1 MVYYD
6 SKITNLLKNYKSK
19 MTPQDAQHKIQQL
32 STELEQ
38 HNYNYYVLDNPTIS
52 DYDFDKLLEE
62 LIALEKQFPEFLSEN
77 SPSQRVGGQI
87 TKNFQSVKH
96 QYAMLSLSNSY
107 NQEDLLD
114 FDRRV
119 KEGLGLNS
127 GLRDFENLSHL
138 QSPNLFDEGVDYV
151 CELKFDGLSISL
163 IYEDG
168 QLKQAITRGD
178 GVQGDD
184 VTTNAKTIKSIP
196 LKLKGNYPKR
206 FEIRGEIFM
215 PRPVFDAINK
225 EREEIGDAL
234 MANPRNAASGS
245 MKMQDSAQVAKRKLD
260 CFLYYVLGEDL
271 PHQSHFDN
279 MQAAKSW
286 GFKISEDAKLCSGI
300 NEVIDFI
307 NYWDKKRFDLPFD
320 IDGIVVKV
328 NNYNQQQNLGFTA
341 KSPRWAIAYKFKA
354 EQVST
359 ELLSISYQVGRTGA
373 ITPVA
378 NLQPV
383 ALGGT
388 TVKRASL
395 HNADIIGKLDV
406 RVGDFVFVEKGG
418 EIIPKIIGVD
428 LTKRKPNTEPTHY
441 ITHCPE
447 CNTELKR
454 DEGEANHFC
463 PNENECPP
471 QVIGKMDHFVSR
483 KAMNIDSLGGETLVQ
498 LYQAGLAKNIADLYD
513 LKKEQI
519 LPLERMAEKSAN
531 NLIEGLEASKQVP
544 FERLLYAI
552 GIRHVGE
559 TTAKKIAKKV
569 KSLDV
574 LIHSTKE
581 ELLAIDE
588 VGEIIAI
595 SIADFFANPKNKDL
609 ILRLKQAGL
618 QFELSEEQQQGGS
631 DKLKDLTFVISGVF
645 AKHSREQYKDMIEL
659 HGGKN
664 SGSISKKT
672 SFVLAGDNMGP
683 EKLKK
688 AESLGIKLIN
698 EDEFLEMLGK

>member
-1 MVYYD
+1 M
-6 SKITNLLKNYKSK
+6 S
-19 MTPQDAQHKIQQL
+19 PQEAQHKIQEL
-32 STELEQ
+32 SLELEQ
-38 HNYNYYVLDNPTIS
+38 HNYNYYVLDNPIIS
-52 DYDFDKLLEE
+52 DFEFDKKLEE
-62 LIALEKQFPEFLSEN
+62 LISLEKQFPEFLSPN

-87 TKNFQSVKH
+87 TKEFKSVKH

-107 NQEDLLD
+107 NEEDLLD

-119 KEGLGLNS
+119 REGLGMAS
-127 GLRDFENLSHL
+127 TS
-138 QSPNLFDEGVDYV
+138 SATSLFGDELIDYV

-168 QLKQAITRGD
+168 KLVQAITRGD

-196 LKLKGNYPKR
+196 LQLKGNYPKK
-206 FEIRGEIFM
+206 FEIRGEVFM
-215 PRPVFDAINK
+215 SRPVFDAINK

-234 MANPRNAASGS
+234 MANPRNAASGT

-271 PHQSHFDN
+271 PHASHFDN
-279 MQAAKSW
+279 MKAAQSW
-286 GFKISEDAKLCSGI
+286 GFKISKEAKLCSGI
-300 NEVIDFI
+300 NEVLDFI
-307 NYWDKKRFDLPFD
+307 HHWDKARFKLPFD
-320 IDGIVVKV
+320 IDGIVIKV
-328 NNYNQQQNLGFTA
+328 NDYKQQKNLGFTA

-359 ELLSISYQVGRTGA
+359 ELQGISYQVGRTGA

-378 NLQPV
+378 NLKPIP
-383 ALGGT
+383 LGGT

-395 HNADIIGKLDV
+395 HNADIIEKLDV
-406 RVGDFVFVEKGG
+406 RVGDYVFVEKGG

-428 LTKRKPNTEPTHY
+428 LTKRKPGTEPTLY

-447 CNTELKR
+447 CHAMLQR
-454 DEGEANHFC
+454 SEGEANHFC

-471 QVIGKMDHFVSR
+471 QVIGKMEHFVSR

-498 LYQAGLAKNIADLYD
+498 LFNANLVKNIADIYD
-513 LKKEQI
+513 LKKEDL

-531 NLIEGLEASKQVP
+531 NLVEGIEASKQVA
-544 FERLLYAI
+544 FERVLYAI

-569 KSLDV
+569 KSLNV
-574 LIHSTKE
+574 LMNASRE
-581 ELLAIDE
+581 ELLEIDE

-595 SIADFFANPKNKDL
+595 SIHEFFNKHH
-609 ILRLKQAGL
+609 QA
-618 QFELSEEQQQGGS
+618 
-631 DKLKDLTFVISGVF
+631 
-645 AKHSREQYKDMIEL
+645 IET
-659 HGGKN
+659 GRPA
-664 SGSISKKT
+664 I
-672 SFVLAGDNMGP
+672 
-683 EKLKK
+683 
-688 AESLGIKLIN
+688 
-698 EDEFLEMLGK
+698 

>member
-1 MVYYD
+1 MFCY
-6 SKITNLLKNYKSK
+6 SKVTNLLKKYKYF
-19 MTPQDAQHKIQQL
+19 MTPTEAQDKILEL
-32 STELEQ
+32 SKELEQ
-38 HNYNYYVLDNPTIS
+38 HNYNYYVLDNATIS
-52 DYDFDKLLEE
+52 DFDFDKLLEQLME
-62 LIALEKQFPEFLSEN
+62 LEKQFPEFLSPN

-87 TKNFQSVKH
+87 TKEFKSVKH

-107 NQEDLLD
+107 NQDDLLD
-114 FDRRV
+114 FDRKVR
-119 KEGLGLNS
+119 EGLGISAS
-127 GLRDFENLSHL
+127 GG
-138 QSPNLFDEGVDYV
+138 LFDEAIEYV

-163 IYEDG
+163 IYENG
-168 QLKQAITRGD
+168 KLVQAITRGD

-196 LKLKGNYPKR
+196 LQLNGEYPDK
-206 FEIRGEIFM
+206 FEIRGEVFM
-215 PRPVFDAINK
+215 SRPVFDAINK

-234 MANPRNAASGS
+234 MANPRNAASGT
-245 MKMQDSAQVAKRKLD
+245 MKMQDSAQVSKRKLD
-260 CFLYYVLGEDL
+260 CFLYYVLGENL
-271 PHQSHFDN
+271 PYSSHYQN

-286 GFKISEDAKLCSGI
+286 GFKISEEAMLCTGI

-307 NYWDKKRFDLPFD
+307 NRWDLERANLLFD

-328 NNYNQQQNLGFTA
+328 NDYKQQKNLGFTA

-359 ELLSISYQVGRTGA
+359 ELQSISYQVGRTGA

-378 NLQPV
+378 NLKPV
-383 ALGGT
+383 PLGGT

-395 HNADIIGKLDV
+395 HNADIIEKLDV
-406 RVGDFVFVEKGG
+406 RVGDYVFVEKGG

-428 LTKRKPNTEPTHY
+428 LTKRQAGTEPTRY

-447 CNTELKR
+447 CNAELKR
-454 DEGEANHFC
+454 NEGEANHFC

-471 QVIGKMDHFVSR
+471 QVIGKMEHFISR
-483 KAMNIDSLGGETLVQ
+483 KAMNIDSLGGETIVQ
-498 LYQAGLAKNIADLYD
+498 LFKAGLVHNIADLYD
-513 LKKEQI
+513 LKKEQL

-544 FERLLYAI
+544 FERVLYAI

-574 LIHSTKE
+574 LINSSRE

-595 SIADFFANPKNKDL
+595 SIADFFANEKNKAI
-609 ILRLKQAGL
+609 ILKLKAAGL
-618 QFELSEEQQQGGS
+618 QFQLSEDQQQGGS
-631 DKLKDLTFVISGVF
+631 EKLKDLTFVISGVF
-645 AKHSREQYKDMIEL
+645 AKHSRDQYKDMIEL
-659 HGGKN
+659 NGGKN

-688 AESLGIKLIN
+688 AQSLGVKMIN
-698 EDEFLEMLGK
+698 EDEFLEMLG

>member
-1 MVYYD
+1 
-6 SKITNLLKNYKSK
+6 
-19 MTPQDAQHKIQQL
+19 MTPIEANHKIQLL
-32 STELEQ
+32 STELEK

-52 DYDFDKLLEE
+52 DYEFDKLLEE
-62 LIALEKQFPEFLSEN
+62 LINLEKQFPEFLSEN

-87 TKNFQSVKH
+87 TKSFDSVKH

-107 NQEDLLD
+107 NQDDLID
-114 FDRRV
+114 FDRKVR
-119 KEGLGLNS
+119 EGLGIVSN
-127 GLRDFENLSHL
+127 G
-138 QSPNLFDEGVDYV
+138 LFDEQIQYV

-163 IYEDG
+163 IYENG
-168 QLKQAITRGD
+168 ILKQAITRGD

-184 VTTNAKTIKSIP
+184 VTTNARTIKSIP
-196 LKLKGNYPKR
+196 LKLKGNYPPL

-215 PRPVFDAINK
+215 PRPVFDNINK
-225 EREEIGDAL
+225 EREELGDAL

-260 CFLYYVLGEDL
+260 CFLYYLLGENL
-271 PHQSHFDN
+271 PHQSHFAN
-279 MQAAKSW
+279 MHEAKTW
-286 GFKISEDAKLCSGI
+286 GFKISEDAKICNGI

-307 NYWDKKRFDLPFD
+307 NYWDKERYNLPYD
-320 IDGIVVKV
+320 IDGIVIKV
-328 NNYNQQQNLGFTA
+328 NDYNQQQNLGFTA

-395 HNADIIGKLDV
+395 HNADIIEKLDV
-406 RVGDFVFVEKGG
+406 RIGDFVFVEKGG

-428 LTKRKPNTEPTHY
+428 LTKRKADSIPTQY
-441 ITHCPE
+441 IKNCPE
-447 CNTELKR
+447 CGTELMR
-454 DEGEANHFC
+454 SEGEANHYC
-463 PNENECPP
+463 PNENACAP
-471 QVIGKMDHFVSR
+471 QVIGRIEHFVSR
-483 KAMNIDSLGGETLVQ
+483 KAMNIDSLGGETIVQ
-498 LYQAGLAKNIADLYD
+498 LYKAGLVNNIADLYD
-513 LKKEQI
+513 LKKEQV

-531 NLIEGLEASKQVP
+531 NLIDGIEASKNIP
-544 FERLLYAI
+544 FERVLYAI

-569 KSLDV
+569 KSLDNLLV
-574 LIHSTKE
+574 LSKE
-581 ELLAIDE
+581 EVLQIDE

-595 SIADFFANPKNKDL
+595 SISNYFNDPINKT
-609 ILRLKQAGL
+609 IIEKLKHTGL
-618 QFELSEEQQQGGS
+618 KFELSDEQQQGGT

-645 AKHSREQYKDMIEL
+645 EKHSREQYKEMIEL

-688 AESLGIKLIN
+688 AQSLGVKLIN
-698 EDEFLEMLGK
+698 ENDFLEMIN

>member
-1 MVYYD
+1 
-6 SKITNLLKNYKSK
+6 
-19 MTPQDAQHKIQQL
+19 MTPTEAQYKIQVL
-32 STELEQ
+32 SKLLEQ

-52 DYDFDKLLEE
+52 DYDFDQLLEE
-62 LIALEKQFPEFLSEN
+62 LMALEKQFPEFLSPN

-87 TKNFQSVKH
+87 TKEFKSVKH

-119 KEGLGLNS
+119 REGLGITAI
-127 GLRDFENLSHL
+127 GG
-138 QSPNLFDEGVDYV
+138 LFDEGIDYV

-163 IYEDG
+163 IYENG
-168 QLKQAITRGD
+168 KLTQAITRGD

-196 LKLKGNYPKR
+196 LQLKGNYPEK
-206 FEIRGEIFM
+206 FEIRGEVFM

-245 MKMQDSAQVAKRKLD
+245 MKMQDSAQTAKRKLD
-260 CFLYYVLGEDL
+260 CFLYYVLGENL

-279 MQAAKSW
+279 MHAAKSW

-300 NEVIDFI
+300 NEVINFI
-307 NYWDKKRFDLPFD
+307 NYWDKKRFDLPYD
-320 IDGIVVKV
+320 IDGIVIKV
-328 NNYNQQQNLGFTA
+328 NSYNQQQNLGFTA

-359 ELLSISYQVGRTGA
+359 ELLSIAYQVGRTGA

-383 ALGGT
+383 QLGGT

-395 HNADIIGKLDV
+395 HNADIIEKLDV
-406 RVGDFVFVEKGG
+406 RLGDMVFVEKGG

-428 LTKRKPNTEPTHY
+428 LSKRKADSQPTHY
-441 ITHCPE
+441 ITQCPE
-447 CNTELKR
+447 CNTELQR
-454 DEGEANHFC
+454 NEGEANHFC

-471 QVIGKMDHFVSR
+471 QVIGKMEHFVSR
-483 KAMNIDSLGGETLVQ
+483 KAMNIDSLGGETIVQ
-498 LYQAGLAKNIADLYD
+498 LFKAGLVKNIADLYD
-513 LKKEQI
+513 LKKEQL
-519 LPLERMAEKSAN
+519 LPLERLAEKSAN

-544 FERLLYAI
+544 FERVLYAI

-569 KSLDV
+569 KTLDI
-574 LIHSTKE
+574 LIHSSKE

-595 SIADFFANPKNKDL
+595 SLHDFFSNEKNKA
-609 ILRLKQAGL
+609 IIEKLKAAGL

-645 AKHSREQYKDMIEL
+645 AKHSRDQYKEMIEL

-672 SFVLAGDNMGP
+672 SFVLTGDNMGP

-688 AESLGIKLIN
+688 AESLGVKMIN
-698 EDEFLEMLGK
+698 EDEFLEMLG

>member
-1 MVYYD
+1 
-6 SKITNLLKNYKSK
+6 
-19 MTPQDAQHKIQQL
+19 MTPTEAQHKIQVL
-32 STELEQ
+32 SKLLEQ

-52 DYDFDKLLEE
+52 DYDFDQLLEE
-62 LIALEKQFPEFLSEN
+62 LMALEKQFPEFLSPN

-87 TKNFQSVKH
+87 TKEFKSVKH

-119 KEGLGLNS
+119 REGLGITAI
-127 GLRDFENLSHL
+127 GG
-138 QSPNLFDEGVDYV
+138 LFDEGIDYV

-163 IYEDG
+163 IYENG
-168 QLKQAITRGD
+168 KLTQAITRGD

-196 LKLKGNYPKR
+196 LQLKGNYPEK
-206 FEIRGEIFM
+206 FEIRGEVFM

-225 EREEIGDAL
+225 EREEIGDTL

-245 MKMQDSAQVAKRKLD
+245 MKMQDSAQTAKRKLD
-260 CFLYYVLGEDL
+260 CFLYYVLGENL

-279 MQAAKSW
+279 MHAAKSW

-300 NEVIDFI
+300 NEVINFI
-307 NYWDKKRFDLPFD
+307 NYWDKKRFDLPYD
-320 IDGIVVKV
+320 IDGIVIKV
-328 NNYNQQQNLGFTA
+328 NSYNQQQNLGFTA

-359 ELLSISYQVGRTGA
+359 ELLSIAYQVGRTGA

-383 ALGGT
+383 QLGGT

-395 HNADIIGKLDV
+395 HNADIIEKLDV
-406 RVGDFVFVEKGG
+406 RLGDMVFVEKGG

-428 LTKRKPNTEPTHY
+428 LSKRKADSQPTHY
-441 ITHCPE
+441 ITQCPE
-447 CNTELKR
+447 CNTELQR
-454 DEGEANHFC
+454 NEGEANHFC

-471 QVIGKMDHFVSR
+471 QVIGKMEHFVSR
-483 KAMNIDSLGGETLVQ
+483 KAMNIDSLGGETIVQ
-498 LYQAGLAKNIADLYD
+498 LFKAGLVKNIADLYD
-513 LKKEQI
+513 LKKEQL
-519 LPLERMAEKSAN
+519 LPLERLAEKSAN
-531 NLIEGLEASKQVP
+531 NLIEGLDASKQVP
-544 FERLLYAI
+544 FERVLYAI

-569 KSLDV
+569 KTLDI
-574 LIHSTKE
+574 LIHSSKE

-595 SIADFFANPKNKDL
+595 SLHDFFSNEKNKA
-609 ILRLKQAGL
+609 IIEKLKAAGL

-645 AKHSREQYKDMIEL
+645 AKHSRDQYKEMIEL

-688 AESLGIKLIN
+688 AESLGVKMIN
-698 EDEFLEMLGK
+698 EDEFLEMLG